1 MNSLAA
7 FLDDP
12 IPFENLLDGK
22 CIWNVRRKIF
32 IGVDVYSFRN
42 FKKNYC

>member
-1 MNSLAA
+1 MNNLAA

-12 IPFENLLDGK
+12 VPFERLLDEK
-22 CIWNVRRKIF
+22 CVWKVRRKIV

-42 FKKNYC
+42 FKRIY